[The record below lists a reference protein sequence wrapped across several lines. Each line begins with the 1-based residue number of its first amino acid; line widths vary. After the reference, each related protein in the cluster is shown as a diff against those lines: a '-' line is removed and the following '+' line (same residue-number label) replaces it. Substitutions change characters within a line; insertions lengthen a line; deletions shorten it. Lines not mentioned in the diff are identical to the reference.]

1 MINNP
6 AEAAKKDKTSQIY
19 RHIIELEMKPD
30 VILLPCQMRCAYS
43 PDFVSDMTH

>member
-30 VILLPCQMRCAYS
+30 VISLAL
-43 PDFVSDMTH
+43 SDEVCLFARF